1 MAQSTALPL
10 TLATVIFGQLQN
22 ALDLVASPCQQLH
35 QQLLDRLASFFTQPT
50 TPQATLNLEH
60 DLQRLLTE
68 CGRQI
73 LETTLNHLESG
84 TPADAPKHCQRQG
97 QDYCR
102 KNHKSPNR
110 GGIASLFGI
119 IPLRRCLYEPLQEA
133 REQGETAFAPLE
145 INLGIIA
152 HKATPA
158 LAQRVGL
165 LATQHTEQE
174 VLVILKRDYHIP
186 WGVKALRQVTAAVS
200 AGLDGY
206 WLAAVTRRVLAW
218 LAQASN
224 SRGRHCFVLSV
235 GRDGIML
242 PIRGEKKYK
251 EGAVATI
258 SVSDRRGRRLGT
270 VYLGAMPEPYQTTLS
285 AMLTTLVQDIL
296 KEWQGA
302 LPRLLYVTDAG
313 YHPTVY
319 YEEVLQGME
328 HPREVGVR
336 LKWLWVVDYY
346 HASSYVSKLAELLFA
361 EPTTGQAWARRMRGL
376 LLQKQGVF
384 AVLHSAAFYHAQ
396 KAFSAKEEKAYQ
408 EAYGYLLRHKGSM
421 SYEEYRRRGLPIGS
435 GVTEAGCKIV
445 FTQRF
450 KESGMKWSLAGG
462 AVILRL
468 RLAKLSGVYEE
479 AYEQF
484 LQNLPLATMGTR
496 YHQHDQ
502 SEQNAA

>member
-1 MAQSTALPL
+1 MTQSTALPL
-10 TLATVIFGQLQN
+10 TLATMIFGQLQN
-22 ALDLVASPCQQLH
+22 TLDLVASPCQQLH
-35 QQLLDRLASFFTQPT
+35 QQLLDRLTSFFTQPP
-50 TPQATLNLEH
+50 TPQATLDLEN
-60 DLQRLLTE
+60 DLQRLLVE

-73 LETTLNHLESG
+73 LEATLNHIEPES
-84 TPADAPKHCQRQG
+84 PADAPKHCQRQE

-102 KNHKSPNR
+102 KNHKSNNR
-110 GGIASLFGI
+110 GGIASLFGSI
-119 IPLRRCLYEPLQEA
+119 DLRRCLYEPLQEA
-133 REQGETAFAPLE
+133 REQGEKAFAPLE

-152 HKATPA
+152 TNATPA

-174 VLVILKRDYHIP
+174 VLAILQRDYHIH
-186 WGVKALRQVTAAVS
+186 WGVKVLRQMTAAVS
-200 AGLDGY
+200 AGLDDY
-206 WLAAVTRRVLAW
+206 WLAAVKRRVLAW
-218 LAQASN
+218 LARASN
-224 SRGRHCFVLSV
+224 SRGRFRFVLSV

-270 VYLGAMPEPYQTTLS
+270 VYLGAMPEAYQATLS
-285 AMLTTLVQDIL
+285 EMLTTLVQDIL

-302 LPRLLYVTDAG
+302 LPRLVYVTDAG
-313 YHPTVY
+313 YHPTAY

-328 HPREVGVR
+328 HPREAGVR
-336 LKWLWVVDYY
+336 LEWLWVVDYY
-346 HASSYVSKLAELLFA
+346 HASSYVSKLGELLFA
-361 EPTTGQAWARRMRGL
+361 EPTAGYAWARRMRGL
-376 LLQKQGVF
+376 LLQKRGVF
-384 AVLHSAAFYHAQ
+384 AVLHSAAAYHARQ
-396 KAFSAKEEKAYQ
+396 AFSANEEKAYQ

-421 SYEEYRRRGLPIGS
+421 AYEEYRRRGLPIGS

-484 LQNLPLATMGTR
+484 LQNLPLVSMGTR
-496 YHQHDQ
+496 YRQHDQ
-502 SEQNAA
+502 AEQNAA